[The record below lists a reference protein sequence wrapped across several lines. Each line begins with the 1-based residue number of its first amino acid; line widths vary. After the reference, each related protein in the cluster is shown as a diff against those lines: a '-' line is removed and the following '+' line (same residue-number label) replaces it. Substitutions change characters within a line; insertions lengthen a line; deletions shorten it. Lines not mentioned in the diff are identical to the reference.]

1 MEDWSDPFA
10 DEAAAREREQR
21 RAEREA
27 RRREGRDPR
36 AQPQGA
42 LAERVRGLMGGDGGD
57 GTGSDPRVE
66 SAPAARTAPA
76 APPSPPDPPA
86 RALGARQ
93 PPPPRDPNRR
103 RRRLIAVTAVV
114 LFVVGIVAAAA
125 ALIHHYTAG
134 SGSPPPKTQAAR
146 GVKNVT
152 IPEGYDRHQIADL
165 ARKDGLKGDYL
176 KASESF
182 KGFDPAKYG
191 ADNPS
196 SLEGFLFPAT
206 YELPRK
212 PTVDDLIARQLDAFK
227 QYMSKVNM
235 GYAKSKNLTPYDV
248 VIIASMIEREAVV
261 DKDRKLIA
269 AVIYNR
275 LHDGMP
281 LQIDATIRYAENNWT
296 KPLTNSDLQI
306 DSPYNTY
313 THTTLPPTPIG
324 NPGLASM
331 QAAAHPANVD
341 YLYYVAKP
349 NGCGHFFTASYQEFL
364 QANQRYESARAAA
377 GGKSPANCS

>member
-1 MEDWSDPFA
+1 MDDWSDPFA
-10 DEAAAREREQR
+10 EEETARARERR
-21 RAEREA
+21 RSEREA
-27 RRREGRDPR
+27 QRRDRRGQRG
-36 AQPQGA
+36 QLQGA
-42 LAERVRGLMGGDGGD
+42 LAERVRGLMGGAAGD
-57 GTGSDPRVE
+57 GADAEPRVE
-66 SAPAARTAPA
+66 SAPAARTAA
-76 APPSPPDPPA
+76 TPPSPPEGPSG
-86 RALGARQ
+86 ALGARQ
-93 PPPPRDPNRR
+93 PPPRDPNRR
-103 RRRLIAVTAVV
+103 RRRLIAVAAVV
-114 LFVVGIVAAAA
+114 LFVVGVVAVAA

-134 SGSPPPKTQAAR
+134 SGSPPPRTHAAR

-152 IPEGYDRHQIADL
+152 IPEGYDRHQLADL
-165 ARKDGLKGDYL
+165 AKKDGLKGDYL

-206 YELPRK
+206 YELPRR

-235 GYAKSKNLTPYDV
+235 GYAKSKNLTQYDV
-248 VIIASMIEREAVV
+248 LIIASMIEREAVV
-261 DKDRKLIA
+261 GKDRKLIA

-296 KPLTNSDLQI
+296 KPLTNSDLHI

-324 NPGLASM
+324 NPGLASI

>member
-1 MEDWSDPFA
+1 MDDWSDPFA
-10 DEAAAREREQR
+10 EEETARARERR
-21 RAEREA
+21 RSEREA
-27 RRREGRDPR
+27 QRRDRRGQRDEL
-36 AQPQGA
+36 QGA
-42 LAERVRGLMGGDGGD
+42 LAERVRGLMGGAAGD
-57 GTGSDPRVE
+57 GADAEPRVE
-66 SAPAARTAPA
+66 SAPAARTAA
-76 APPSPPDPPA
+76 TPPSPPEGPSG
-86 RALGARQ
+86 ALGARQ
-93 PPPPRDPNRR
+93 PPPRDPNRR
-103 RRRLIAVTAVV
+103 RRRLIAVAAVV
-114 LFVVGIVAAAA
+114 LFVVGVVAVAA

-134 SGSPPPKTQAAR
+134 SGSPPLRTHAAR

-152 IPEGYDRHQIADL
+152 IPEGYDRHQLADL
-165 ARKDGLKGDYL
+165 AKKDGLKGDYL

-206 YELPRK
+206 YELPRR

-235 GYAKSKNLTPYDV
+235 GYAKSKNLTQYDV
-248 VIIASMIEREAVV
+248 LIIASMIEREAVV
-261 DKDRKLIA
+261 GKDRKLIA

-296 KPLTNSDLQI
+296 KPLTNSDLHI

-324 NPGLASM
+324 NPGLASI

>member
-1 MEDWSDPFA
+1 MDDWSDPFA
-10 DEAAAREREQR
+10 EEETARARERR
-21 RAEREA
+21 RSEREA
-27 RRREGRDPR
+27 QRRDRRGQRG
-36 AQPQGA
+36 QLQGA
-42 LAERVRGLMGGDGGD
+42 LAERVRGLMGGAAGD
-57 GTGSDPRVE
+57 GADAEPRVE
-66 SAPAARTAPA
+66 SAPAARTAA
-76 APPSPPDPPA
+76 TPPSPPEGPSG
-86 RALGARQ
+86 ALGARQ
-93 PPPPRDPNRR
+93 PPPRDPNRR
-103 RRRLIAVTAVV
+103 RRRLIAVAAVV
-114 LFVVGIVAAAA
+114 LFVVGVVAVAA

-134 SGSPPPKTQAAR
+134 SGSPPLRTHAAR

-152 IPEGYDRHQIADL
+152 IPEGYDRHQLADL
-165 ARKDGLKGDYL
+165 AKKDGLKGDYL

-206 YELPRK
+206 YELPRR

-235 GYAKSKNLTPYDV
+235 GYAKSKNLTQYDV
-248 VIIASMIEREAVV
+248 LIIASMIEREAVV
-261 DKDRKLIA
+261 GKDRKLIA

-296 KPLTNSDLQI
+296 KPLTNSDLHI

-324 NPGLASM
+324 NPGLASI